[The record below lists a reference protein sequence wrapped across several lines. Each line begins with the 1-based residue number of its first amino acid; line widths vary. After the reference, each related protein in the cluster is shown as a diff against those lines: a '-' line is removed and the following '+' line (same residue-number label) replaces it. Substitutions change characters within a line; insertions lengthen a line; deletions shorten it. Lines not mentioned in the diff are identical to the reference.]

1 MLLNGM
7 DQEEYLTMDYN
18 QATLHAATGA
28 TLMLP
33 GWEGYFKFDWEK
45 KELYFQNGDYILT
58 SEQLKEFKLDQRTD
72 WYYII

>member
-1 MLLNGM
+1 
-7 DQEEYLTMDYN
+7 MDYN

-33 GWEGYFKFDWEK
+33 GWEGIFVWDWEK
-45 KELYFQNGDYILT
+45 KELYFQNGDYHLDNQ
-58 SEQLKEFKLDQRTD
+58 QLIDKGIRDRDD

>member
-1 MLLNGM
+1 M
-7 DQEEYLTMDYN
+7 DQEEYLTMGYN
-18 QATLHAATGA
+18 QATLHAATGH

-33 GWEGYFKFDWEK
+33 GWEGIFVWDYSTNTLIFK
-45 KELYFQNGDYILT
+45 NGDYILT

>member
-1 MLLNGM
+1 
-7 DQEEYLTMDYN
+7 MDYN

-33 GWEGYFKFDWEK
+33 GWEGYFKWDWEK
-45 KELYFQNGDYILT
+45 KELYFQNGDYYLDNQ
-58 SEQLKEFKLDQRTD
+58 QLIDKGIRDRDD